1 MENIT
6 INDILYVLF
15 TSGIVSMMLYA
26 LYQAVADRLS
36 GSKYADA
43 VNAIY
48 NAVAYVNQTF
58 VDSLKESGSFD
69 TEAQKQ
75 AFLKAKE
82 AAIETMQA
90 STLKWLEKS
99 YVNLDEWFTVQ
110 IESAVKAAK

>member
-15 TSGIVSMMLYA
+15 TSGIITML
-26 LYQAVADRLS
+26 LSFGYQLVANKLS

-43 VNAIY
+43 VGAIWD
-48 NAVAYVNQTF
+48 AVAYVNQTF

-69 TEAQKQ
+69 GEAQKQ

-82 AAIETMQA
+82 AAIETMKA
-90 STLKWLEKS
+90 STVKWLEKN
-99 YVNLDEWFTVQ
+99 YVNLDAWLEVQ
-110 IESAVKAAK
+110 IESAVKASK